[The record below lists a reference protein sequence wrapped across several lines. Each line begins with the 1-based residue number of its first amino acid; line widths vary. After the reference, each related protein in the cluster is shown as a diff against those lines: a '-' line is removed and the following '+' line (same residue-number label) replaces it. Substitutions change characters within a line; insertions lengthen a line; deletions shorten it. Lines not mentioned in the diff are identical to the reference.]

1 MNRSFIRFRGNA
13 PGHAFLGRGLL
24 GGGGVGVAWLHWDL
38 GVEYF
43 GYVCGCLP
51 LVFSELLSNVS
62 MGKEKITSFRILILI
77 FAINY
82 F

>member
-1 MNRSFIRFRGNA
+1 MLPATLFWVA
-13 PGHAFLGRGLL
+13 VCLVVVVV
-24 GGGGVGVAWLHWDL
+24 GGVVGVAWVHWDL

-77 FAINY
+77 FAIN
-82 F
+82 